1 MFVTMTCDPGH
12 VILSYTLPCIVSPK
26 KRKEK
31 KRNIN
36 NDLAILPSHDIL
48 GDNITNSH
56 LLICDYRVIIDAI
69 AASTLFASLLR
80 V

>member
-1 MFVTMTCDPGH
+1 LHSKFKE
-12 VILSYTLPCIVSPK
+12 K

-36 NDLAILPSHDIL
+36 NNLAILPSHDIL

-56 LLICDYRVIIDAI
+56 LLICDYRVII
-69 AASTLFASLLR
+69 AASTLSASLLR